1 MNVAFPFRFDARGR
15 TETADDHAHIEDM
28 IELVLFTAPGERV
41 NRPDFGSGL
50 MQLVFAPNSDVL
62 AATTQ
67 YTAQAALQQWL
78 GHLIEIDAV
87 EVSVEQA
94 ELHVEV
100 RYAVRHGGEM
110 RVSSF
115 VRTP

>member
-15 TETADDHAHIEDM
+15 TETADDQAHIEDM

-50 MQLVFAPNSDVL
+50 MQLVFAPNNDVL

-67 YTAQAALQQWL
+67 YAAQAALQQWL

-87 EVSVEQA
+87 EVSAEQA
-94 ELHVEV
+94 DLRVEV
-100 RYAVRHGGEM
+100 RYAVRRSGEA
-110 RVSSF
+110 RVSTF
-115 VRTP
+115 TRAP